1 MCFFRNTFTS
11 EHSGLFLDPLNNVC
25 RYDNPNSAQSKTLN
39 IILIFKWSGL
49 DTHLWIFNLCSCHKF
64 SNRTPAFGKGS
75 CIQDIPWKAVQVDLH
90 HQYTISEIWNFL
102 NHSEKGG
109 EMNQR
114 HLRTSCLKQIAQL
127 LRNLYHDRHQYFGHI
142 QFWNAERKQACM

>member
-11 EHSGLFLDPLNNVC
+11 KHSGLFLDPLNNVC

-64 SNRTPAFGKGS
+64 SNRTPTFGKGS
-75 CIQDIPWKAVQVDLH
+75 CIQDIPQKAVQVDLH
-90 HQYTISEIWNFL
+90 HQT
-102 NHSEKGG
+102 
-109 EMNQR
+109 
-114 HLRTSCLKQIAQL
+114 CLVY
-127 LRNLYHDRHQYFGHI
+127 N
-142 QFWNAERKQACM
+142 FWNMEFLEPFWKGWWNESKTFTNTMFEANCTIIEKSISW